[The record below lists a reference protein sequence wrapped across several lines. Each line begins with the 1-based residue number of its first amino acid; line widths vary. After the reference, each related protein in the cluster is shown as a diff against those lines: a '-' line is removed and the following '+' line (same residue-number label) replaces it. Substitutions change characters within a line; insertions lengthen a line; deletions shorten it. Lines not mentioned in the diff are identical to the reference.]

1 MSRWPKAEAFKAAE
15 EWNAKYPVGQHVI
28 YQAYGQWDGARVERT
43 RTPARVLY
51 NDLPAVWVTNHY
63 GAAPI
68 RQLIPVPESWQPWLP
83 RPSRRGRDF
92 FGVLLHES
100 PGVTS
105 DGLAVDHVK
114 RLRLDTHTP
123 DFAVLLFYVL
133 EWQRNLSSILQTEGI
148 EQLPDVLRLQK
159 AVDVVFL
166 LAYYTE
172 LFRQLGRRLEFANFD
187 SLPRRRCLTV
197 FNRCLLL
204 GH

>member
-1 MSRWPKAEAFKAAE
+1 MSRWPKAEAFAAAE

-43 RTPARVLY
+43 RTPARVLS
-51 NDLPAVWVTNHY
+51 NELAVVWVTNHY

-68 RQLIPVPESWQPWLP
+68 SQLTPVSEFSQAWLP
-83 RPSRRGRDF
+83 RPSSRGRDC
-92 FGVLLHES
+92 FGILLHKS
-100 PGVTS
+100 PGVTP
-105 DGLAVDHVK
+105 DGLAVDRLE

-123 DFAVLLFYVL
+123 NFAMLLFYVL
-133 EWQRNLSSILQTEGI
+133 EWQRNLTSLLQTEGI
-148 EQLPDVLRLQK
+148 EQLSDILRLHK

-172 LFRQLGRRLEFANFD
+172 LFRQLGRRLEFANLYN
-187 SLPRRRCLTV
+187 LPRGRRLTV
-197 FNRCLLL
+197 FNRCFLL